1 MEKWTI
7 VTIELKDGQDGYE
20 AVAEYIDRYCRR
32 TAYQDVVVSIATSY
46 DGKDYN
52 LLNEVVFPDN
62 CCDDFIFLN
71 DWWEGEKFIKILGIK
86 GVSELEIHGGL
97 YEEGE
102 E

>member
-1 MEKWTI
+1 MENWTI
-7 VTIELKDGQDGYE
+7 VTIELKDGQTGYN
-20 AVAEYIDRYCRR
+20 AVEKYITRYCDHN
-32 TAYQDVVVSIATSY
+32 AYETVVVSMAISY
-46 DGKDYN
+46 DGKNYN
-52 LLNEVVFPDN
+52 LVNDIAFPEGH
-62 CCDDFIFLN
+62 FVGFEFLH